1 MIIPLGSNQNEKIL
15 SNGNKILF
23 SYSKPVAAFVVGE
36 GYVRTYDPC
45 SYTTNSHINKWTENN
60 VCTLVPQ
67 KRIDEILHAGS

>member
-36 GYVRTYDPC
+36 GYMRTYDSC
-45 SYTTNSHINKWTENN
+45 SYTTISHINKWTENH
-60 VCTLVPQ
+60 VCAFVPQ
-67 KRIDEILHAGS
+67 KRIDEILHVGS